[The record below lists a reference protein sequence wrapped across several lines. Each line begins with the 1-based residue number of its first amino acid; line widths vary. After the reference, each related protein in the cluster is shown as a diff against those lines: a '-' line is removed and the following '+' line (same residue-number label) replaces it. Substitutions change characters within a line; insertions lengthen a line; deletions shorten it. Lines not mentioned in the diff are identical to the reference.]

1 MPDKPKKDLPSLP
14 LFTDTF
20 VAETVHLT
28 NEQTGIY
35 MRLLCFAWTKKGK
48 PFTSQS
54 AHTICQCKSVNCEL
68 VVNQILDE
76 FFIRG
81 ENRNTWT
88 HKRIIKEQ
96 DYLNDYYE
104 KKSIAGRKGGLAKR
118 DSANS
123 KSLAHIPIPI
133 PIPTNTLFETFWDNV
148 SIKRGSKKVAEIK
161 YKKECKDLD
170 PKELARVFNAY
181 AAKIPD
187 KQFVQHV
194 STWLS
199 QRRFQDED
207 IKSTNEPTLIDRM
220 KKLGYKH
227 RGSEG
232 SYEQFVKDGKNY
244 KLHKFKQDAQIE
256 LEP

>member
-48 PFTSQS
+48 PFTTDS
-54 AHTICQCKSVNCEL
+54 ARIICQCRTAECEYT
-68 VVNQILDE
+68 VDDILRE
-76 FFIRG
+76 FFIFDK
-81 ENRNTWT
+81 ENFTWT

-104 KKSIAGRKGGLAKR
+104 KKSIAGKKGGLAKR

-123 KSLAHIPIPI
+123 KSLAPIPIPI
-133 PIPTNTLFETFWDNV
+133 PIPNNTLFESFWDNL
-148 SIKRGSKKVAEIK
+148 STKRGSKKLAEIK

-170 PKELARVFNAY
+170 PQILAKVFNSY

-194 STWLS
+194 STWLN

-207 IKSTNEPTLIDRM
+207 IKSTNEPTIIDRM
-220 KKLGYKH
+220 KKLGYKS

-232 SYEQFVKDGKNY
+232 EYDQFIKDGKNY
-244 KLHKFKQDAQIE
+244 RLHKYKENAEIE

>member
-1 MPDKPKKDLPSLP
+1 MSDKFKKDLPSLP

-20 VAETVHLT
+20 IAETVHLT
-28 NEQTGIY
+28 NEQTGMY

-48 PFTSQS
+48 PFQAKS
-54 AHTICQCKSVNCEL
+54 AYKICQCINEDCEN
-68 VVNQILDE
+68 VVDEILKE
-76 FFIRG
+76 FFQLNSTG
-81 ENRNTWT
+81 YE

-104 KKSIAGRKGGLAKR
+104 KKSIAGKKGGLAKR

-123 KSLAHIPIPI
+123 KSMAHIPIPI
-133 PIPTNTLFETFWDNV
+133 PIPINTLFETFWDNL

-161 YKKECKDLD
+161 YKKQCKDLD
-170 PKELARVFNAY
+170 PQILAKVFNTY

-194 STWLS
+194 STWLN

-207 IKSTNEPTLIDRM
+207 IKPTNEPTIVDRM

-232 SYEQFVKDGKNY
+232 EYEQFMKDGKNY
-244 KLHKFKQDAQIE
+244 KLHKFKENAEIE

>member
-1 MPDKPKKDLPSLP
+1 MKKDLPSLP

-20 VAETVHLT
+20 IAETVHLT
-28 NEQTGIY
+28 NQQTGMY

-48 PFTSQS
+48 PFQTKS
-54 AHTICQCKSVNCEL
+54 AYKICQCINEDCEN
-68 VVNQILDE
+68 VVDEILKE
-76 FFIRG
+76 FFQLNSTG
-81 ENRNTWT
+81 YT

-104 KKSIAGRKGGLAKR
+104 KKSIAGKKGGLAKR

-133 PIPTNTLFETFWDNV
+133 PIPINTLFETFWDNL

-161 YKKECKDLD
+161 YKKECKELD
-170 PKELARVFNAY
+170 PQELAKVYNSY

-194 STWLS
+194 STWLN

-207 IKSTNEPTLIDRM
+207 IKPTNEPTLIDRM
-220 KKLGYKH
+220 KKLGYFH
-227 RGSEG
+227 RGSEDQ
-232 SYEQFVKDGKNY
+232 YEQFSKDGKNY
-244 KLHKFKQDAQIE
+244 RIHRFKQDAKIE
-256 LEP
+256 LQP